1 MNSLTRPSSDGS
13 PRSRTLLT
21 VQILLTTLTGVFTLL
36 AWLNDI
42 GPYWRL
48 YAGLFAGSMT
58 ALIFRSGWLIPCTV
72 CGTLFGIF
80 IDPPIKSG
88 PIDAQ
93 MWQTVSNL
101 WSGVIAGLVMGVA
114 IEITLKTS
122 DDEHTSI
129 EDSTYHNDG
138 R

>member
-1 MNSLTRPSSDGS
+1 MNRLPRPSSDKP

-21 VQILLTTLTGVFTLL
+21 VQILLTTLTGVFTLF

-42 GPYWRL
+42 GPFWRL
-48 YAGLFAGSMT
+48 YAGLFAGNMT
-58 ALIFRSGWLIPCTV
+58 AFIFRSGWLIPCTV

-93 MWQTVSNL
+93 MWQTVSCL

-122 DDEHTSI
+122 DDEHTSD
-129 EDSTYHNDG
+129 EDST
-138 R
+138 

>member
-1 MNSLTRPSSDGS
+1 MNRSSSDR
-13 PRSRTLLT
+13 PPLCRTLLT
-21 VQILLTTLTGVFTLL
+21 VQILLTILTGAFTLL

-42 GPYWRL
+42 GPFWRL

-58 ALIFRSGWLIPCTV
+58 ALIFRSGWVVPCV
-72 CGTLFGIF
+72 VIGTLLGIL

-93 MWQTVSNL
+93 IWETVSCL
-101 WSGVIAGLVMGVA
+101 WSGTISGLVIGVT

-122 DDEHTSI
+122 DDEHTSD
-129 EDSTYHNDG
+129 EDST
-138 R
+138 